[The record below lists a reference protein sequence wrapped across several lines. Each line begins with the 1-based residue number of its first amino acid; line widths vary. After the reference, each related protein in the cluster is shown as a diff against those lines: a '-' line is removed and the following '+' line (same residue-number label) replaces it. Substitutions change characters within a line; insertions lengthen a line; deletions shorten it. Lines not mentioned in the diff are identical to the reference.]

1 MEKNIY
7 CGRGNAVPYEEL
19 MSVLNTSFGFF
30 TPETEFFINPTGRH
44 FNIKFYVL

>member
-1 MEKNIY
+1 MDKSIY

-30 TPETEFFINPTGRH
+30 TPETELLGLLP
-44 FNIKFYVL
+44 